1 MISRRRRNIHSITND
16 IMGAA
21 FISILTVALVAGLYY
36 LIIGKLVRGLRCFSR
51 FAGQWK
57 SEDEQKVNIMK
68 SLGLVSGGLAN
79 LLIFLTIVPLI
90 IGLIIAI
97 IPK

>member
-1 MISRRRRNIHSITND
+1 
-16 IMGAA
+16 MGAA

-57 SEDEQKVNIMK
+57 SEDEQKVNIME
-68 SLGLVSGGLAN
+68 SLGLVSGGLASRRSRVRASHSAQWLRAMKIN
-79 LLIFLTIVPLI
+79 
-90 IGLIIAI
+90 
-97 IPK
+97 

>member
-1 MISRRRRNIHSITND
+1 MISRRRLNIHSITNN

-57 SEDEQKVNIMK
+57 SEDEQYASI
-68 SLGLVSGGLAN
+68 L
-79 LLIFLTIVPLI
+79 
-90 IGLIIAI
+90 
-97 IPK
+97 

>member
-1 MISRRRRNIHSITND
+1 MK
-16 IMGAA
+16 AA

-57 SEDEQKVNIMK
+57 SEKEDQSKVDE
-68 SLGLVSGGLAN
+68 AN
-79 LLIFLTIVPLI
+79 RRVIDYVLYGKDYRKEKPRH
-90 IGLIIAI
+90 
-97 IPK
+97 